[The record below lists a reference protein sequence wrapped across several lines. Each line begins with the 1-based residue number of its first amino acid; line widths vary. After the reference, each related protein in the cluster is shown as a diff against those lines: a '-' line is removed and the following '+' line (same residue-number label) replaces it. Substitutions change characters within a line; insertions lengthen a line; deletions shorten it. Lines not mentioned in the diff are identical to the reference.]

1 VTRLRLWILGAALGS
16 FAAGMNFGLAIP
28 AVVAAI
34 DDDAAADPDQAYVQ
48 TLTADYALTAA
59 QQRSLRVVAQRWREE
74 ELAVFRGAELSQLSP
89 AMQGQLLTVRTRL
102 EQRIRALLDPE
113 QLARYD
119 QKSRPHRAR

>member
-1 VTRLRLWILGAALGS
+1 
-16 FAAGMNFGLAIP
+16 
-28 AVVAAI
+28 
-34 DDDAAADPDQAYVQ
+34 VQ